1 MGHLDQYV
9 RTYGVPVC
17 AARHGRAR
25 GPAPL
30 APQLGRPSRPR
41 WLGVRPLAAVVGRV
55 PSRAPCVCVCARAHT
70 HARTHQHTQVPCG
83 LACPK
88 SVNKGT
94 RRKTRRR
101 RRQSRGGPPRMK
113 TTAKRAAKPTTRVR
127 PQSLPASTA
136 AHLPPTGGRRA
147 WPRAKRGVC
156 PVKSPALFKA
166 WRWPMPSPALDP

>member
-41 WLGVRPLAAVVGRV
+41 WLGVLPLAAVVGRV

-88 SVNKGT
+88 SVNK
-94 RRKTRRR
+94 R

-127 PQSLPASTA
+127 PHRCRRPRA
-136 AHLPPTGGRRA
+136 PPTHRRPSSLA
-147 WPRAKRGVC
+147 PCKARPAKNC
-156 PVKSPALFKA
+156 PALFKA
-166 WRWPMPSPALDP
+166 RRWPMPSPALDA